1 LSGGLA
7 SLGRY
12 RLGEILGQGGMAL
25 VYRARDGEL
34 DRPVAIKL
42 LADDLAPDE
51 ALRRRFLR
59 EARLAARLAHPNVVQ
74 VYDLGAVDGRPYIV
88 MEYVEGETLAEVLER
103 RGRIPAREAA
113 GLALQV
119 CAGLQHAH
127 EAGLVHRDVKPQNI
141 LVSADGTLKIADFGI
156 ARSAQGTRLTEIGDV
171 LGTAAY
177 LAPEQ
182 AAGEEV
188 TAAADIY
195 ALGVVFYELLTG
207 RRPYTVETLTQ
218 LLLRQQE
225 QPVIPVGELA
235 PDVPPALEDIVM
247 RCLARIPDYRPASAA
262 ALADQLAA
270 ALSELPT
277 RPLQRASVATEEAPT
292 RIAWPRRV
300 LPRTKLYETAMRDR
314 SRSGRRVW
322 RAAAILV
329 VSVVL
334 ALIAVSSLGGSD
346 RPSRPSPAA
355 PPAVK
360 SPAAQARD
368 FAAWL
373 RQNSN

>member
-1 LSGGLA
+1 MSGGLA

-34 DRPVAIKL
+34 NRPVAIKL
-42 LADDLAPDE
+42 LADNLAMDE
-51 ALRRRFLR
+51 AFRRRFLR

-74 VYDLGAVDGRPYIV
+74 VYDMGAVDGRPYIV
-88 MEYVEGETLAEVLER
+88 MEYVEGETLAAVLER

-113 GLALQV
+113 ELALQV

-141 LVSADGTLKIADFGI
+141 LVCANGTLKIADFGI
-156 ARSAQGTRLTEIGDV
+156 ARSAHETRLTEIGNV

-225 QPVIPVGELA
+225 HPVIPVGELA

-277 RPLQRASVATEEAPT
+277 RPLQRAEEAPT
-292 RIAWPRRV
+292 GVTWPGRA
-300 LPRTKLYETAMRDR
+300 LPRTKLYETPMRDL
-314 SRSGRRVW
+314 SRSGRRV
-322 RAAAILV
+322 RRTAAILV
-329 VSVVL
+329 VPVVL
-334 ALIAVSSLGGSD
+334 ALIAVSSIGGSD
-346 RPSRPSPAA
+346 PPSRPSPAA

>member
-1 LSGGLA
+1 LRGGLV

-12 RLGEILGQGGMAL
+12 RLDKVLGQGGMAL

-42 LADDLAPDE
+42 LADNLASDQGF
-51 ALRRRFLR
+51 RRRFLR

-74 VYDLGAVDGRPYIV
+74 IYDMGAVDGRPYIV
-88 MEYVEGETLAEVLER
+88 MEYVEGETLAALLER
-103 RGRIPAREAA
+103 RGRIPAREATE
-113 GLALQV
+113 LALQV
-119 CAGLQHAH
+119 CDGLQHAH
-127 EAGLVHRDVKPQNI
+127 EAGLVHRDVKPQNV
-141 LVSADGTLKIADFGI
+141 LVCGDGTLKITDFGI
-156 ARSAQGTRLTEIGDV
+156 ARSAHGTRLTEIGSV

-218 LLLRQQE
+218 LLQQG
-225 QPVIPVGELA
+225 QPVTPVGELA
-235 PDVPPALEDIVM
+235 PDVPATLEDIVM
-247 RCLARIPDYRPASAA
+247 RCLARIPEYRPASAA
-262 ALADQLAA
+262 ALADQLDA

-277 RPLQRASVATEEAPT
+277 RPLQRARVATEEAPT
-292 RIAWPRRV
+292 GVARPGRA
-300 LPRTKLYETAMRDR
+300 LPRTKLDGSAASDR
-314 SRSGRRVW
+314 LRFGRRVW

-329 VSVVL
+329 ASVVF

-346 RPSRPSPAA
+346 RPSRPTPAA
-355 PPAVK
+355 VPAVK
-360 SPAAQARD
+360 SPAAQAREL
-368 FAAWL
+368 AAWL
-373 RQNSN
+373 RQNSK